1 MWLKWHALNAI
12 SFVWEGPLKNICF
25 NSAIS
30 SGVCISKQGL
40 SKLKLKIV
48 SKVHIVMTM
57 RDFWP
62 CVFLNVLSKYQS
74 QCNRYYFY
82 AQRPDEGEVRH
93 GADRG
98 ELSSL
103 IVCKVRTF
111 IIWYRIPTNTKY
123 KNESNILK
131 QTPSQTVLFSFIEAH
146 TANFPKSPIKSKRK
160 TYDMSPYPTV
170 VMVTTAHQK
179 PSGMDLKLDWGEP
192 ASAKYTV
199 LEKRTT
205 PNKQ

>member
-1 MWLKWHALNAI
+1 MCRVGHFLTL
-12 SFVWEGPLKNICF
+12 L
-25 NSAIS
+25 
-30 SGVCISKQGL
+30 L
-40 SKLKLKIV
+40 Y
-48 SKVHIVMTM
+48 
-57 RDFWP
+57 
-62 CVFLNVLSKYQS
+62 VFLNVLSKYQS

-82 AQRPDEGEVRH
+82 AQRPDGEVRH
-93 GADRG
+93 AAALLYARS
-98 ELSSL
+98 EPSSYD
-103 IVCKVRTF
+103 TGSP
-111 IIWYRIPTNTKY
+111 PTQNT

-131 QTPSQTVLFSFIEAH
+131 QTLSPSLKLYWKAY
-146 TANFPKSPIKSKRK
+146 NPKPLISK
-160 TYDMSPYPTV
+160 TYDISPYPTV